1 VPTGANARA
10 GPACTTHT
18 GITVFTGHGLTQILV
33 RQQVRLRIGA
43 RTAHLPEFPERIV
56 ERSDEVFGRSAPR
69 HPDGLV
75 SPTDV
80 VQYSVLGRMIEVVLG
95 NFEVGVVF
103 FSRLGDHIEY
113 VLEGNEVGVDSS

>member
-1 VPTGANARA
+1 R
-10 GPACTTHT
+10 
-18 GITVFTGHGLTQILV
+18 
-33 RQQVRLRIGA
+33 RRIGA

-113 VLEGNEVGVDSS
+113 VLEGNEVGVDSSDRKVQQVFAIDEFRSTDSVEIETDQMKIGRA

>member
-1 VPTGANARA
+1 QGPVVVSGEDASCRFAFCFPTGANARA

-75 SPTDV
+75 SP
-80 VQYSVLGRMIEVVLG
+80 QEVVP
-95 NFEVGVVF
+95 
-103 FSRLGDHIEY
+103 
-113 VLEGNEVGVDSS
+113 